1 LPQKLEQVGSHLHFT
16 RTSLFGALDWHA
28 ARLLALAPPMR
39 SRLSGSEQ
47 RLRLP
52 LGLPAFAAAFL
63 LFALEPMLGK
73 LLLPSLGGS
82 PATWAACLV
91 SFQILLLVGYVYVY
105 LGSRLLAVRAQ
116 LLVHAALVAV
126 TLGLLLEAKL
136 GAVVELGSLPPAL
149 AVPWLIFSRAGLA
162 FVVLASTTPLL
173 ARCAAAISQPL
184 PGLYAISN
192 AGSLS
197 GLLAYPLLLE
207 RWVALPAQL
216 ALWSAG
222 FVLLGLS
229 WLLLCGFVAQVGRG
243 ESERAAARTPWPLR
257 LRRLALAALPS
268 ALLVAITNY
277 ITVDVAA
284 APLLW
289 VAPLALYLLTFIVA
303 FSRWTSRA
311 RAAALVAWL
320 VGCGWLSLNA
330 LGQGL
335 ASLASQLTAALLA
348 LTGAALLCHAELA
361 RTQPTAANSSGFYA
375 TVALGGALGG
385 GFVSWLAPLVFA
397 DLYELELASVGVF
410 VLLAPLVRPGQ
421 AGALPR
427 PGRLLLMLGA
437 GVCLPLLVGEA
448 LVRAQSVTRSGRVVE
463 RRRGFLGPLKVV
475 DTAEGRVLTHG
486 RIQHGMQLR
495 APELRRTPTMYFGA
509 GTAVARVL
517 EASSTQ
523 PRRLGVVGL
532 GVGTLAAYA
541 RAHEKLV
548 FYELDPNV
556 IELARRDFTF
566 LRDSAA
572 NVSVVPGDGRLSLAR
587 EAPQRFDVLV
597 VDAFSSDA
605 VPVHLLTREAFAV
618 YAQQLAP
625 DGLLLANVSNRH
637 LAVERVVRASA
648 RSVGLRCE
656 VVETPTRAAGHVTHV
671 AWAVMARDGSRL
683 AAVLG
688 DLPRSP
694 PRSDEVLW
702 TDSRASLISVLR

>member
-1 LPQKLEQVGSHLHFT
+1 
-16 RTSLFGALDWHA
+16 
-28 ARLLALAPPMR
+28 MR
-39 SRLSGSEQ
+39 SKLSGSEQ

-52 LGLPAFAAAFL
+52 LELPVFVAAFL

-73 LLLPSLGGS
+73 LLLPALGGS

-91 SFQILLLVGYVYVY
+91 SFQTLLLAGYAYVYW
-105 LGSRLLAVRAQ
+105 GSRLLGVRAQ
-116 LLVHAALVAV
+116 LLLHAALVAA
-126 TLGLLLEAKL
+126 TLGLLLDARL

-149 AVPWLIFSRAGLA
+149 AVPWLIFGRAGLS

-173 ARCAAAISQPL
+173 ARCAAALRQPL

-192 AGSLS
+192 AGSLL

-243 ESERAAARTPWPLR
+243 EPEGAAAPTPWPLR
-257 LRRLALAALPS
+257 LRRLALAAVPS

-289 VAPLALYLLTFIVA
+289 VAPLALYLLTFVVA
-303 FSRWTSRA
+303 FSRWASLA
-311 RAAALVAWL
+311 RAPALVAWL

-335 ASLASQLTAALLA
+335 VSLGSQLTAALLA
-348 LTGAALLCHAELA
+348 LTGGALLCHAELS
-361 RTQPTAANSSGFYA
+361 RTQPTAAKSSGFYA
-375 TVALGGALGG
+375 TLALGGALGG
-385 GFVSWLAPLVFA
+385 GFVSLLAPLVFN
-397 DLYELELASVGVF
+397 DSYELELVSVGVF
-410 VLLAPLVRPGQ
+410 VLLAPLVRRGQ
-421 AGALPR
+421 EGALPR
-427 PGRLLLMLGA
+427 SGRLLLLLGA
-437 GVCLPLLVGEA
+437 GVCLPLLAGEA
-448 LVRAQSVTRSGRVVE
+448 LVRAQNVTRGGSVVE

-486 RIQHGMQLR
+486 RIQHGMQLLAR
-495 APELRRTPTMYFGA
+495 ELRRTPTMYFGA

-517 EASSTQ
+517 EPGSPER

-532 GVGTLAAYA
+532 GVGTLATYA
-541 RAHEKLV
+541 RAREKLL

-556 IELARRDFTF
+556 IELAQRDFTF

-587 EAPQRFDVLV
+587 EASQRFDVLV
-597 VDAFSSDA
+597 LDAFSSDA

-618 YAQQLAP
+618 YVQQLAP
-625 DGLLLANVSNRH
+625 EGLLLANVSNRH

-671 AWAVMARDGSRL
+671 AWAVMARDSARL
-683 AAVLG
+683 ASVLG
-688 DLPRSP
+688 DLPRSAP
-694 PRSDEVLW
+694 KAPEVLW

>member
-1 LPQKLEQVGSHLHFT
+1 MQ
-16 RTSLFGALDWHA
+16 
-28 ARLLALAPPMR
+28 

-52 LGLPAFAAAFL
+52 LGLLAFAAAFL

-91 SFQILLLVGYVYVY
+91 SFQTLLLVGYIYVY
-105 LGSRLLAVRAQ
+105 AGSRLLGVRAQ

-126 TLGLLLEAKL
+126 TLGLLLGTKL
-136 GAVVELGSLPPAL
+136 GAVVELGSLPLTL
-149 AVPWLIFSRAGLA
+149 AVPWLIFSRAGLV

-173 ARCAAAISQPL
+173 ARCAAALRQPL

-192 AGSLS
+192 AGSLL

-243 ESERAAARTPWPLR
+243 EPDAAAASAGWRLR
-257 LRRLALAALPS
+257 LRRLALAAVPS

-303 FSRWTSRA
+303 FSRWASLA
-311 RAAALVAWL
+311 RAPALVAWL

-335 ASLASQLTAALLA
+335 VSLGSQLTAALLA
-348 LTGAALLCHAELA
+348 LTGGALLCHAEL

-385 GFVSWLAPLVFA
+385 GFVSLLAPLVFA
-397 DLYELELASVGVF
+397 DLYELELVSVGVF
-410 VLLAPLVRPGQ
+410 VLLAPLVRRGQ
-421 AGALPR
+421 AAALPR
-427 PGRLLLMLGA
+427 PGRLVLLLGA
-437 GVCLPLLVGEA
+437 GVCLPLLAGEA
-448 LVRAQSVTRSGRVVE
+448 LVRAQSVTRGGRVVE

-495 APELRRTPTMYFGA
+495 APAQRRTPTMYFGA

-517 EASSTQ
+517 EAGSAERA
-523 PRRLGVVGL
+523 RRLGVVGL
-532 GVGTLAAYA
+532 GVGTLATYA
-541 RAHEKLV
+541 RAREKLR

-556 IELARRDFTF
+556 IELAQRDFTF

-572 NVSVVPGDGRLSLAR
+572 NISVVPGDGRLSLAR

-597 VDAFSSDA
+597 LDAFSSDA

-618 YAQQLAP
+618 YVQQLAP
-625 DGLLLANVSNRH
+625 DGMLLANVSNRH

-671 AWAVMARDGSRL
+671 AWAVMARDAARL
-683 AAVLG
+683 SAVLG
-688 DLPRSP
+688 DLPRS
-694 PRSDEVLW
+694 RLQAGEVLW

>member
-1 LPQKLEQVGSHLHFT
+1 MQ
-16 RTSLFGALDWHA
+16 
-28 ARLLALAPPMR
+28 
-39 SRLSGSEQ
+39 SRLSGSEK

-52 LGLPAFAAAFL
+52 LGLLAFAAAFL

-91 SFQILLLVGYVYVY
+91 SFQTLLLVGYIYVY
-105 LGSRLLAVRAQ
+105 AGSRLLGVRAQ

-126 TLGLLLEAKL
+126 TLGLLLGTKL
-136 GAVVELGSLPPAL
+136 GAVVELGSLPLTL
-149 AVPWLIFSRAGLA
+149 AVPWLIFSRAGLV

-173 ARCAAAISQPL
+173 ARCAAALRQPL

-192 AGSLS
+192 AGSLL

-243 ESERAAARTPWPLR
+243 EPDAAAASAGWRLR
-257 LRRLALAALPS
+257 LRRLALAAVPS

-303 FSRWTSRA
+303 FSRWASLA
-311 RAAALVAWL
+311 RAPALVAWL

-335 ASLASQLTAALLA
+335 VSLGSQLTAALLA
-348 LTGAALLCHAELA
+348 LTGGALLCHAELS

-385 GFVSWLAPLVFA
+385 GFVSLLAPLVFA
-397 DLYELELASVGVF
+397 DLYELELVSVGVF
-410 VLLAPLVRPGQ
+410 VLLAPLVRRGQ
-421 AGALPR
+421 AAALPR
-427 PGRLLLMLGA
+427 PGRLVLLLGA
-437 GVCLPLLVGEA
+437 GVCLPLLAGEA
-448 LVRAQSVTRSGRVVE
+448 LVRAQSVTRGGRVVE
-463 RRRGFLGPLKVV
+463 RRRGFLGLLKVV

-495 APELRRTPTMYFGA
+495 APAKRRMPTMYFGA

-517 EASSTQ
+517 EAGSAERA
-523 PRRLGVVGL
+523 RRLGVVGL
-532 GVGTLAAYA
+532 GVGTLATYA
-541 RAHEKLV
+541 RAREKLR

-556 IELARRDFTF
+556 IELAQRDFTF

-572 NVSVVPGDGRLSLAR
+572 NISVVPGDGRLSLAR

-597 VDAFSSDA
+597 LDAFSSDA

-618 YAQQLAP
+618 YVQQLAP
-625 DGLLLANVSNRH
+625 DGMLLANVSNRH

-671 AWAVMARDGSRL
+671 AWAVMARDAARL
-683 AAVLG
+683 SAVLG
-688 DLPRSP
+688 DLPRS
-694 PRSDEVLW
+694 RLQAGEVLW

>member
-1 LPQKLEQVGSHLHFT
+1 MQ
-16 RTSLFGALDWHA
+16 
-28 ARLLALAPPMR
+28 

-52 LGLPAFAAAFL
+52 LGLLAFAAAFL

-91 SFQILLLVGYVYVY
+91 SFQTLLFVGYIYVY
-105 LGSRLLAVRAQ
+105 AGSRLLGVRAQ

-126 TLGLLLEAKL
+126 TLGLLLGTKL
-136 GAVVELGSLPPAL
+136 GAVVELGSLPLTL
-149 AVPWLIFSRAGLA
+149 AVPWLIFSRAGLV

-173 ARCAAAISQPL
+173 ARCAAALRQPL

-192 AGSLS
+192 AGSLL

-243 ESERAAARTPWPLR
+243 EPDAAAASAGWRLR
-257 LRRLALAALPS
+257 LRRLALAAVPS

-303 FSRWTSRA
+303 FSRWASLA
-311 RAAALVAWL
+311 RAPALVAWL

-335 ASLASQLTAALLA
+335 VSLGSQLTAALLA
-348 LTGAALLCHAELA
+348 LTGGALLCHAELS

-385 GFVSWLAPLVFA
+385 GFVSLLAPLVFA
-397 DLYELELASVGVF
+397 DLYELELVSVGVF
-410 VLLAPLVRPGQ
+410 VLLAPLVRRGQ
-421 AGALPR
+421 AAALPR
-427 PGRLLLMLGA
+427 PGRLVLLLGA
-437 GVCLPLLVGEA
+437 GVCLPLLAGEA
-448 LVRAQSVTRSGRVVE
+448 LVRAQSVTRGGRVVE

-495 APELRRTPTMYFGA
+495 APAQRRTPTMYFGA

-517 EASSTQ
+517 EAGSAERA
-523 PRRLGVVGL
+523 RRLGVVGL
-532 GVGTLAAYA
+532 GVGTLATYA
-541 RAHEKLV
+541 RAREKLR

-556 IELARRDFTF
+556 IELAQRDFTF

-572 NVSVVPGDGRLSLAR
+572 NISVVPGDGRLSLAR

-597 VDAFSSDA
+597 LDAFSSDA

-618 YAQQLAP
+618 YVQQLAP
-625 DGLLLANVSNRH
+625 DGMLLANVSNRH

-671 AWAVMARDGSRL
+671 AWAVMARDAARL
-683 AAVLG
+683 SAVLG
-688 DLPRSP
+688 DLPRS
-694 PRSDEVLW
+694 RLQAGEVLW